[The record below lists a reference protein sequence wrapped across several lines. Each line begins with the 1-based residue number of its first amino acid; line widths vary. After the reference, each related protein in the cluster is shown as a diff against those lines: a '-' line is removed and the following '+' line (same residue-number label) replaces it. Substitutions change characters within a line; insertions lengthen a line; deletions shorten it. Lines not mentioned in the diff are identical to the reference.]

1 MNFEKLS
8 VQDLRTILFLNDI
21 RFTEQTDLIA
31 EVTKCMSSPGYTP
44 TYKFFALTITIPEL
58 QNLKIKAIDV
68 LNGKYDNYMNF
79 TGQDVETNRWILLD
93 YLKFNNML
101 TEESDGEIILYEYDI
116 KKSAMGLE
124 DFFNKTEEKVAECC
138 QSSIIYKE
146 HADVIVNKALRE
158 NIITSYA
165 YKIYQILQ
173 KTYDELEPTSKYF
186 KEPIFR
192 GYRVTENI
200 SFDKLNIGDTFIDK
214 GFSSFSMN
222 LGIAQEFLENTDET
236 SDFENDI
243 LFKSRLPVGIKTI
256 TFNSKIQ
263 ATYMYEEE
271 LILPANTV
279 YKITDKM
286 KVGVNELQTI
296 VLDIVKSTKPSIEN
310 NIDSQIDL
318 IFNKIVELLK
328 RDTYILLEFFRFKFI
343 TETPDKKDT
352 KIDKILNIPLRL
364 YLRCIT
370 HRSLTKIILFNANI
384 IPFYY
389 FHTND
394 IEYTS
399 KRVDVDLE
407 NFKRASEQHPHEP
420 MCLIYT
426 NETTFET
433 ITFEHFYRYFNI
445 VIKDQ
450 IEIGMY
456 TFQYKLLLKTSI
468 FTIIFKLGN
477 LADFLSFI
485 QALEKRDQKT
495 LHNLWNRPFAGT
507 GKVFKIRRKD
517 GYMDTFI
524 PDVINF
530 ELLI

>member
-1 MNFEKLS
+1 MERLS
-8 VQDLRTILFLNDI
+8 IKDLRAILFLNDI

-31 EVTKCMSSPGYTP
+31 EVTKCMSSISFIP
-44 TYKFFALTITIPEL
+44 TFKLLALKITIPQL
-58 QNLKIKAIDV
+58 SNLKVKAIDV
-68 LNGKYDNYMNF
+68 LNGKYDDFTNF
-79 TGQDVETNRWILLD
+79 IPKGLENDRWILLE
-93 YLKFNNML
+93 YFKFNNML
-101 TEESDGEIILYEYDI
+101 SEESNEEIITYEHNTI
-116 KKSAMGLE
+116 KSASGLE

-158 NIITSYA
+158 DRITSYA

-173 KTYDELEPTSKYF
+173 KTYDELEPTTKYF
-186 KEPIFR
+186 TRPIFR

-222 LGIAQEFLENTDET
+222 LGIAQDFLENTDEN

-243 LFKSRLPVGIKTI
+243 LFKSRLPIGIKTI

-263 ATYMYEEE
+263 ATYMYEAE

-279 YKITDKM
+279 YKITNKI
-286 KVGVNELQTI
+286 KVGENELQTI
-296 VLDIVKSTKPSIEN
+296 VLDIVKTTKPFIEN

-328 RDTYILLEFFRFKFI
+328 RDTYILLEYFRNKFI

-485 QALEKRDQKT
+485 QALEKRNQKT

-524 PDVINF
+524 PDVIDF